1 MDTFGDQCRDQDLAK
16 PMIMSVTSLL
26 ANQHIALESQCVSTC
41 TWSVSCSSTHAGQC
55 SFSFLTRVSRNCIY
69 FTAIGNAVVSVIA
82 VYRLTDNL
90 RPLLDLANIRL
101 FTDLIT
107 SSARLPSQTA
117 YRGTPRPATLEI
129 DISSGF
135 RCARLIPSRLLDS
148 ARSIYGYCVHQW
160 RERTAM
166 FISGR
171 FISVSRSFC

>member
-101 FTDLIT
+101 FTDLVT
-107 SSARLPSQTA
+107 GSACLPSQTMA
-117 YRGTPRPATLEI
+117 SGRNKINVNCGCERYWVPGMHNNEI
-129 DISSGF
+129 DVCTCLLGIEVLAEHVRCISTNSTTEG
-135 RCARLIPSRLLDS
+135 
-148 ARSIYGYCVHQW
+148 
-160 RERTAM
+160 
-166 FISGR
+166 
-171 FISVSRSFC
+171 SVIR